1 MNYTKYLSLL
11 TKENGVPQLS
21 NYQFRRMMNIVH
33 VEGELS
39 SINMIKENYKNTPEF
54 TRFDLIVFK
63 KQKNLTELTG
73 NLKPEDLIKEMMRFS
88 D

>member
-11 TKENGVPQLS
+11 TRENGVPQLS

-39 SINMIKENYKNTPEF
+39 SINMIKENFKNTPEF
-54 TRFDLIVFK
+54 NRFDLILFK
-63 KQKNLTELTG
+63 KQKSLTELTG
-73 NLKPEDLIKEMMRFS
+73 NLKPEDLIQEMMRYN